1 MGTWNELSD
10 KKKGHRIKNGEV
22 VKFFQQIGFEKVLQ
36 QSKTTT
42 VNETEDPNE
51 KQKSL
56 KLKNKEDDGRTVL
69 EAQYRFGKSEKL
81 KVISSGGIG
90 TVYKSW
96 LKSNRDQEVAI
107 QVIDKKK
114 NIDQLEEIKKN
125 FTVMKSL
132 DHMNIAN
139 FYEIYEDGENLYL
152 VMEYLDEKKNL
163 NLKINPDFEDQE
175 DELSKEQVAFQ
186 MIKQLQSAIR
196 AMHSDDLKED
206 LVHGDLKPENVFL
219 TGNDVLKISSVKL
232 FTICDD

>member
-1 MGTWNELSD
+1 MGTWNELSE

-22 VKFFQQIGFEKVLQ
+22 VKFFQHIGFEKVLQ
-36 QSKTTT
+36 PLKATT
-42 VNETEDPNE
+42 VNETEDQNE

-56 KLKNKEDDGRTVL
+56 KLKNKEDDGKKLL
-69 EAQYRFGKSEKL
+69 EASYKFGKSEKL

-90 TVYKSW
+90 TVYQSC

-132 DHMNIAN
+132 DHPNIAN
-139 FYEIYEDGENLYL
+139 FYETYEDGENLYL

-163 NLKINPDFEDQE
+163 MLKINPDEDQE

-232 FTICDD
+232 FAICDD